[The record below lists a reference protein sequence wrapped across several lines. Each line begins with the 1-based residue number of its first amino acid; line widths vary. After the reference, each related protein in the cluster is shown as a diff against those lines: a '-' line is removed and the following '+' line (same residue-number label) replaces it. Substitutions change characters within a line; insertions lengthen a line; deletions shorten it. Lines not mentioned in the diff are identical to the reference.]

1 MGMAK
6 DPFQVVQISDIDPVQ
21 VNDTLVWRPVR
32 RTLGVEAFG
41 INAYTAANPGDE
53 IVEDHDELG
62 NAAGGHQELYVVIS
76 GRVVFRLDGKE
87 VDAPAGTL
95 VFIRDPAVRRNGIA
109 AEAGSTVLAIG
120 GEPGQAYEVSPWEY
134 YFAAIPYATAKE
146 WEKARETVA
155 EGLELFPDNP
165 AILYNLACYEAQSGR
180 REDALAHLIRSV
192 ELDPK
197 YGEFAA
203 KDEDLDSIRGE
214 PGFPA

>member
-1 MGMAK
+1 MQK
-6 DPFQVVQISDIDPVQ
+6 PPFSVVQISDIDPVP
-21 VNDTLVWRPVR
+21 VTDTLVWRPVR

-41 INAYTAANPGDE
+41 INAYTAANAGDE

-62 NAAGGHQELYVVIS
+62 NAAGGHQELYVVLS
-76 GRVVFRLDGKE
+76 GRVNFTVDGE
-87 VDAPAGTL
+87 AIDAPAGTL
-95 VFIRDPAVRRNGIA
+95 VFIRDPALRRSGIA

-120 GEPGQAYEVSPWEY
+120 GEPGHAYEVSAWEY
-134 YFAAIPYATAKE
+134 YFAAIPYAKAGE
-146 WEKARETVA
+146 WDKARETVA

-165 AILYNLACYEAQSGR
+165 AILYNLACYEAQGGR